1 MTDNTPHVVHPKT
14 LIALSLAVIACAGTS
29 ALIAGQPA
37 EAATASCA
45 NNPTMCTLSSVT
57 PRTGIYVGAALD
69 SSLRSTDLSDIAA
82 NFSAITTPSLVWS
95 LMEPTRTAPNFAT
108 ADRVVTLA
116 RSRGIR
122 IKGHNL
128 IWNARW
134 TPKWALDYMKA
145 GATPAAVY
153 ANTKTAVDY
162 RVKSVVQHF
171 RGLIN
176 SYDVVNEPLA
186 WNGGLNPTNPFGQGM
201 GEDYIAEAFKVARAY
216 DPSAK
221 LFLNETIPN
230 PVEGNAKA
238 DSLLDLVRRLKARG
252 VPIDGVGL
260 ETHGAL
266 GVSSPWFPDSTSV
279 LKDYMS
285 KLVDLGV
292 KVEITELEV
301 SLPHVIAEA
310 GDPAPTRSEALD
322 LQAGVYSRV
331 GLACAQ
337 VRSCTGVTVW
347 GVRDPNTWLD
357 INPSTSALGPHEP
370 LLFTGTGAKKPAYAA
385 LRDSLYTR
393 IGAGGLSEKNSDN
406 VRVHSHRDRTWV
418 KPGRIEGDDSEL
430 DVFWLLRA
438 FSLTK
443 GW

>member
-1 MTDNTPHVVHPKT
+1 MIKDTAAVARRNPVASV
-14 LIALSLAVIACAGTS
+14 ALAGVALAAAIGLS
-29 ALIAGQPA
+29 SSPA
-37 EAATASCA
+37 RAATASCA

-57 PRTGIYVGAALD
+57 PRTGIYVGTALD

-82 NFSAITTPSLVWS
+82 NFSSITTPSLVWS
-95 LMEPTRTAPNFAT
+95 LMEPNRTSPNFAT

-122 IKGHNL
+122 IRGHNL

-134 TPKWALDYMKA
+134 TPKWALDYMSA

-176 SYDVVNEPLA
+176 TYDVVNEPLA
-186 WNGGLNPTNPFGQGM
+186 FNGGLNPTNPFANGM

-216 DPSAK
+216 DPAAK

-238 DSLLDLVRRLKARG
+238 DSLVSLVRRLKARG

-266 GVSSPWFPDSTSV
+266 GVSSPWFPDSTDV
-279 LKDYMS
+279 LKEYMN
-285 KLVDLGV
+285 KFVEMGL

-310 GDPAPTRSEALD
+310 GDPAPTRAEALD

-347 GVRDPNTWLD
+347 GVRDQYTWLD
-357 INPSTSALGPHEP
+357 INPSTAALGPHEP
-370 LLFTGTGAKKPAYAA
+370 LLLNSTGAKKPAYAA

-393 IGAGGLSEKNSDN
+393 IGAGGVSERNSDN
-406 VRVHSHRDRTWV
+406 ERLHKHRDRTWT
-418 KPGRIEGDDSEL
+418 KPGRVEGDDSEL
-430 DVFWLLRA
+430 DVFWILRA